1 MGRVL
6 KLRNFAQVLVS
17 PLERLF
23 DARAGFCCCLS
34 ARAAVWTL
42 EREFPSLSIL
52 DICRK
57 FWESASGTRAD
68 LGTLER
74 EPVSDARAGCCT
86 LERTYFISVREIT
99 FLIIF

>member
-6 KLRNFAQVLVS
+6 KLRNFAQILVS
-17 PLERLF
+17 PLERRF

-52 DICRK
+52 VVCRK
-57 FWESASGTRAD
+57 FWESAPGARAD
-68 LGTLER
+68 LWTLER
-74 EPVSDARAGCCT
+74 EPVSVRSSGVLYARAD
-86 LERTYFISVREIT
+86 LLLYQFVKPP
-99 FLIIF
+99 F